1 MQQQKNIVIE
11 NEKHTSKT
19 IEIINIESLCLSHLL
34 SRFLSS
40 SKYFVCIFQPPKF
53 SLKLTNTT
61 TTTKYNQQQQQ
72 QQKNEKQK
80 IFTFIVVV
88 GCIISQIIIM
98 SQLIVVIFLY
108 ASIIYFVV
116 C

>member
-19 IEIINIESLCLSHLL
+19 IEIINIESLRLSHLL

-61 TTTKYNQQQQQ
+61 TTTTKYNQQQQQ
-72 QQKNEKQK
+72 QQKRETKDFH
-80 IFTFIVVV
+80 IY
-88 GCIISQIIIM
+88 CCCW
-98 SQLIVVIFLY
+98 LY
-108 ASIIYFVV
+108 HITNNNYVSIN